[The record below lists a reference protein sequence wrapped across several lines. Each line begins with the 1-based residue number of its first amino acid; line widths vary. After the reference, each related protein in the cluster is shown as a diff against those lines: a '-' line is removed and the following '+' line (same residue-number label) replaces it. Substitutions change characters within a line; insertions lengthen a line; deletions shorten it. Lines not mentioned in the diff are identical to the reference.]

1 MSPRHSRRS
10 PLLIGAVVS
19 LLLVTCASIALVLR
33 RSKRRP
39 VDDADVARLI
49 EEVRANERRS
59 GAAAGKPAIAPSE
72 DPNGERQR
80 AIEEPPS
87 AFVPSDGGVAEVPV
101 WARTPAVWTT
111 PYPEGGRINPPLP
124 PVKLLPEML
133 DPPGAVPDAGA
144 SANREQSDVENDPA
158 RQ

>member
-1 MSPRHSRRS
+1 M
-10 PLLIGAVVS
+10 LIGAVVS
-19 LLLVTCASIALVLR
+19 LLLVTCASIALLLT

-49 EEVRANERRS
+49 EEIRANEHR
-59 GAAAGKPAIAPSE
+59 GAAAPGSRPTAPIEES
-72 DPNGERQR
+72 NGERQR
-80 AIEEPPS
+80 AIEEPS
-87 AFVPSDGGVAEVPV
+87 ASLPSDGGAAEVPV
-101 WARTPAVWTT
+101 WARRPAVWTT

-133 DPPGAVPDAGA
+133 DPPGALPDAG
-144 SANREQSDVENDPA
+144 VETDPA

>member
-1 MSPRHSRRS
+1 MPPRHSRRS

-19 LLLVTCASIALVLR
+19 LLLVTCASIALLLTI
-33 RSKRRP
+33 SKRRP

-49 EEVRANERRS
+49 EEIRANERRG
-59 GAAAGKPAIAPSE
+59 GAAAGSRPTAPVE
-72 DPNGERQR
+72 EPHGERQR
-80 AIEEPPS
+80 AIEEATRRLPYRRTAAPR
-87 AFVPSDGGVAEVPV
+87 EIPV
-101 WARTPAVWTT
+101 WAVGPAVWTT

-133 DPPGAVPDAGA
+133 DLLVPYLDAG
-144 SANREQSDVENDPA
+144 VETDPA

>member
-1 MSPRHSRRS
+1 MPARHSWRS

-19 LLLVTCASIALVLR
+19 LLLVTCAGIALLLT

-49 EEVRANERRS
+49 EEIQETERRS
-59 GAAAGKPAIAPSE
+59 GAAARDRAIAPRE
-72 DPNGERQR
+72 DRDVESQR
-80 AIEEPPS
+80 GIEGPPS
-87 AFVPSDGGVAEVPV
+87 TAASSDGAPAEVPV
-101 WARTPAVWTT
+101 WARRPRVWTT

-144 SANREQSDVENDPA
+144 SANREQVDVENDPA
-158 RQ
+158 RR